1 MSLIDPLACNGPGD
15 VVNGTARVTNSSGSA
30 QTGTLTTALP
40 PGIVGI
46 PGTCVSNIATCAIN
60 ATTVSWSG
68 TIPAGQTLT
77 YNYQAQIGDSVAPGT
92 TLTATTTAT
101 FGSLSSSVMA
111 SLTVNCPAVGPGVP
125 AGPNNA
131 VSDQKPGSVLFYNL
145 VSSSATNAA
154 TQNARIRLTNIN
166 TTRTAFVHLFFVDG
180 SNCSVADS
188 FICLTPNQTATVLH
202 SDIDPGTTGYLVAVA
217 TDRNGCPINFNYLIG
232 DEFVKL
238 SSGHAANLAAESI
251 AARAGGA
258 TFCVPTASEAV
269 LRFDDVSYDA
279 MPRVLALDNFAA
291 PADGNQTLLVVNRV
305 GGFLSTGA
313 FTTGTLFGILYD
325 DAEQAL
331 SFSLPGACQ
340 VRANLNGSTIRT
352 TPRVEQF
359 VPAGRT
365 GWLKLYNN
373 GNDIGLLGAALTFN
387 ANAATQPAAFNQ
399 GHNLHKLRLSQAAVY
414 TIPIFPPSC

>member
-1 MSLIDPLACNGPGD
+1 
-15 VVNGTARVTNSSGSA
+15 
-30 QTGTLTTALP
+30 
-40 PGIVGI
+40 
-46 PGTCVSNIATCAIN
+46 
-60 ATTVSWSG
+60 
-68 TIPAGQTLT
+68 
-77 YNYQAQIGDSVAPGT
+77 
-92 TLTATTTAT
+92 
-101 FGSLSSSVMA
+101 
-111 SLTVNCPAVGPGVP
+111 
-125 AGPNNA
+125 
-131 VSDQKPGSVLFYNL
+131 
-145 VSSSATNAA
+145 
-154 TQNARIRLTNIN
+154 
-166 TTRTAFVHLFFVDG
+166 
-180 SNCSVADS
+180 VADS

-217 TDRNGCPINFNYLIG
+217 TDCNGCPINFNYLIG

-279 MPRVLALDNFAA
+279 LPRVLALDNFAA

-399 GHNLHKLRLSQAAVY
+399 GYNLHKLRLSQAAVY